1 MKLAYF
7 SPLTPQRSGISDYSE
22 ELLPY
27 LAEGAEITL
36 FVDGFQPAKREL
48 TSRFEVL
55 DYRRKLSDLNRLSE
69 FDAVLYHMGNDHRYH
84 TGMLETMKLRPGVVV
99 FHDFALQDFFLGL
112 ARDKNDL
119 RLYLDEVEFC
129 YGTESRQQA
138 ADALARGMTPA
149 IVNQPLDFPLNT
161 RIAKSAEGIIVH
173 SAWQAERFAKLAPN
187 TSVAQIKHHITAEA
201 AATNPRANERSADA
215 PVKIASFGLIT
226 PDKGTERAL
235 RVLARLRGNY
245 DFHYTLVGSA
255 ANFPELEQIIRRCGM
270 QDYVTVTGHVSLEE
284 FQRRIHETDIAICL
298 RERSVGATS
307 GSLCRIMA
315 AGVAAVVSDV
325 GAFSEF
331 PHDAVVK
338 IDHDQNADALLEAYL
353 RKLIEDRPL
362 REQIGANARAY
373 VLGEHRIE
381 DSARKYLGFLEHVIA
396 ERPRRAFVN
405 DVADQ
410 ISQLGVTSSDE
421 GLLRSIATE
430 VAAIVPSI
438 SPQVSQD
445 FRDIGVNS
453 KKSSANGHGR
463 LRKLEGVDYK
473 RAAIEY
479 VTKLDAERRHYLFT
493 KPFYNLANKPPK
505 HAGEGMDAETFR
517 HFCDFAN
524 IAVALALPPGSRI
537 LDVGCGS
544 GWLSEYFARLGYIV
558 HGIDISP
565 ELIEMA
571 RDRVKR
577 VGYDVDHETELQCTF
592 AVHDIES
599 APLDEQ
605 FDGVVCYDSLHHFEN
620 ERAVIRHLAA
630 VTRYAGSLFIL
641 EGDRPAE
648 GSATEAELLD
658 VMHRYE
664 TLESPFSREYLR
676 SLLDENGFA
685 VVGDYVSVNGLFPR
699 ALVES
704 DRVRVEPPEVN
715 YLLCKKVLSEAG
727 RAASTIPDSL
737 RPGDLRVQFE
747 MLSTVPNEIAPGD
760 RLSFSVRIENTGD
773 TLWLTE
779 TVSAG
784 IVMPAVR
791 VFDHAGDLVTE
802 FHGEPMLPHPI
813 APRESVKI
821 KIEYRAPQR
830 AGSYKLKLDL
840 VDQQVCWFEE
850 RGSQPLVIEFTVV
863 TN

>member
-1 MKLAYF
+1 M
-7 SPLTPQRSGISDYSE
+7 
-22 ELLPY
+22 
-27 LAEGAEITL
+27 
-36 FVDGFQPAKREL
+36 
-48 TSRFEVL
+48 
-55 DYRRKLSDLNRLSE
+55 RKL
-69 FDAVLYHMGNDHRYH
+69 V
-84 TGMLETMKLRPGVVV
+84 
-99 FHDFALQDFFLGL
+99 
-112 ARDKNDL
+112 
-119 RLYLDEVEFC
+119 
-129 YGTESRQQA
+129 
-138 ADALARGMTPA
+138 
-149 IVNQPLDFPLNT
+149 
-161 RIAKSAEGIIVH
+161 
-173 SAWQAERFAKLAPN
+173 
-187 TSVAQIKHHITAEA
+187 
-201 AATNPRANERSADA
+201 
-215 PVKIASFGLIT
+215 
-226 PDKGTERAL
+226 
-235 RVLARLRGNY
+235 
-245 DFHYTLVGSA
+245 
-255 ANFPELEQIIRRCGM
+255 
-270 QDYVTVTGHVSLEE
+270 
-284 FQRRIHETDIAICL
+284 
-298 RERSVGATS
+298 
-307 GSLCRIMA
+307 
-315 AGVAAVVSDV
+315 
-325 GAFSEF
+325 
-331 PHDAVVK
+331 
-338 IDHDQNADALLEAYL
+338 
-353 RKLIEDRPL
+353 EDRLL

-381 DSARKYLGFLEHVIA
+381 DSARQYLGFLQHVIA
-396 ERPRRAFVN
+396 DRPRRAFVN
-405 DVADQ
+405 GVADQ
-410 ISQLGVTSSDE
+410 ISQLGVMSSDE

-430 VAAIVPSI
+430 VAAIAPSI
-438 SPQVSQD
+438 SPELSRD
-445 FRDIGVNS
+445 FRDMAVNPG
-453 KKSSANGHGR
+453 KSSTNGHGR

-571 RDRVKR
+571 RARVAR
-577 VGYDVDHETELQCTF
+577 VSYDVDHETELQCTF

-599 APLDEQ
+599 AVLDEQ

-620 ERAVIRHLAA
+620 ERTVIRHLAA

-641 EGDRPAE
+641 EGDRPPE

-699 ALVES
+699 ALVEG

-727 RAASTIPDSL
+727 RAASTVPDSR

-747 MLSTVPNEIAPGD
+747 MLSPVPNKIGPGE
-760 RLSFSVRIENTGD
+760 RLSFPVRIENTGD

-791 VFDHAGDLVTE
+791 VFDQAGDLVTE

-813 APRESVKI
+813 APGESVKI

-850 RGSQPLVIEFTVV
+850 RGSQPLVIDFAVV
-863 TN
+863 TVEN